1 MKTMKKLSAL
11 LLVGVLTLAMS
22 VSAFA
27 AEPEMATTPV
37 EDEAT
42 LSEDAEDNTQSRA
55 SNVPSSS
62 HDLPYQ
68 ATVTDLCEDCGT
80 YTKYYFHT
88 STKKFTIGGTLSSSG
103 DQNTKSRKAKI
114 ELYEVGS
121 NTCVDSYP
129 VPEFTGSTTL
139 NHTFQN
145 LDPNKNYYFRIRNT
159 TGWGIWKNLWISGS
173 VDINE

>member
-1 MKTMKKLSAL
+1 MKMLKKLSAL

-27 AEPEMATTPV
+27 AEPETATTSV
-37 EDEAT
+37 EDGT
-42 LSEDAEDNTQSRA
+42 TMSESVEDDIQSRA
-55 SNVPSSS
+55 SDIPSSS

-80 YTKYYFHT
+80 YTKYYFRT
-88 STKKFTIGGTLSSSG
+88 STGNFTIGGNLSSSG

-121 NTCVDSYP
+121 NTCIDSYT

-139 NHTFQN
+139 SHTFRN
-145 LDPNKNYYFRIRNT
+145 MDPDKNYYFRIKNT
-159 TGWGIWKNLWISGS
+159 TGWGVWKNLWISGL
-173 VDINE
+173 VDISE